1 MGNRSG
7 LVQAQ
12 TERRRLVFAL
22 QNPSYSTGKGEE
34 ALRLQR
40 RPRVECQGW
49 TQSHPFIVMIYIS
62 LGHFIH
68 ICK

>member
-22 QNPSYSTGKGEE
+22 QNPTSSTGGRVGNL
-34 ALRLQR
+34 ALRPQR
-40 RPRVECQGW
+40 RPRVECQGR
-49 TQSHPFIVMIYIS
+49 TQSDPLLS
-62 LGHFIH
+62 
-68 ICK
+68 